1 MNFYR
6 FFLFFSQLEL
16 FSLWNEYKNCLFLF
30 FFKSK
35 FCCLFSRAVY
45 LSNVRS
51 NMTPTSHLHLL
62 LYSSEGE
69 FFNAYTHTHSSFT
82 YPHCAQIHIRAQCI
96 NNMKKKKYTELY
108 THLSYSI
115 VIQSFLFPFIL
126 SIFPFNAQSINEKKK
141 KNHTHTHGSNIER
154 WRSESRTWRE
164 KKKLFAL
171 SALSI
176 RAGVPYFISVEYENR
191 KFITSINVSVLDCKC
206 MRVVLL
212 FFSSFIIRFFFFVCW
227 FFKWM

>member
-96 NNMKKKKYTELY
+96 NEYEKKKYTELY

-141 KNHTHTHGSNIER
+141 KTIHIRMAATSNDE
-154 WRSESRTWRE
+154 EAKAEHEE
-164 KKKLFAL
+164 KKRNC
-171 SALSI
+171 S
-176 RAGVPYFISVEYENR
+176 PYQRWV
-191 KFITSINVSVLDCKC
+191 
-206 MRVVLL
+206 
-212 FFSSFIIRFFFFVCW
+212 
-227 FFKWM
+227 